1 MNKILESINDTIP
14 DIDIDFPN
22 SKIVFE
28 KIPHIRASQYSG
40 NDLIPHPSGIYFNKL
55 PVDDITGL
63 CTIDYKNVEKLGF
76 FKIDFLSLTL
86 YKDIKNEEHLDELIS
101 KEPLWEILED
111 EELVSELFHIKE
123 HFDIVNR
130 IKPKS
135 IEDLAIVIALIRP
148 GKRHLLFKDMDY
160 IQKHIWEKD
169 DIKFSFKKS
178 HAISY
183 AMVIVIQMNLLMEQL
198 SS

>member
-1 MNKILESINDTIP
+1 MTTIP

-22 SKIVFE
+22 SKDIFD
-28 KIPHIRASQYSG
+28 KIPHIRASQYS
-40 NDLIPHPSGIYFNKL
+40 NKELIPHPSGVYFNKL
-55 PVDDITGL
+55 PIDEKTGL
-63 CTIDYKNVEKLGF
+63 CSIDYKNVENIGF

-86 YKDIKNEEHLDELIS
+86 YKNVKNEEHLNKLIE

-111 EELVSELFHIKE
+111 EELVSDLFHIKG
-123 HFDIVNR
+123 HFDIVNK
-130 IKPKS
+130 IKPKN
-135 IEDLAIVIALIRP
+135 IEDLAIIIALIRP
-148 GKRHLLFKDMDY
+148 GKRYMVYKDIDY
-160 IQKHIWEKD
+160 IRKHIWDKD
-169 DIKFSFKKS
+169 DTKFSFKKS